1 MKPLHLLT
9 NTDKGKLLANLFPE
23 KVEPIID
30 NILAVC
36 RHITQH
42 EAAIRR
48 TWDNGGFVS
57 FDFWLNLAAEAEK
70 IIRKHRY
77 NIIRSSKV
85 FSDQLFFGHLALFTN
100 DCITKYA
107 AKQDSTNKFQKAVEL
122 LFT

>member
-9 NTDKGKLLANLFPE
+9 NIGKGKLLADLFPE

-30 NILAVC
+30 NILEVC

-42 EAAIRR
+42 QEAIKR
-48 TWDNGGFVS
+48 TWDSGFVS
-57 FDFWLNLAAEAEK
+57 FDFWLSLAAEAEK
-70 IIRKHRY
+70 LIRKHRY

-100 DCITKYA
+100 DCIIKYA
-107 AKQDSTNKFQKAVEL
+107 AKQGSPAKFQKTVEL